1 MNIRHIRF
9 FTVLAEELNFT
20 RAAARLHVAQ
30 PALSQQIRVIE
41 ENMGTQLFERSARPL
56 RLTDAGAYFF
66 VQAREILAQYE
77 QATVGVRDI
86 GRGRAGW
93 LGIGFTRSAIYSVL
107 PPALKAYNRQHPHV
121 ELKLFEMV
129 TEEHERALQ
138 EHRIHI
144 AIGRQAQPLPGF
156 ETRLLLRERLMAVLP
171 PDHPLARRKRLRIA
185 ELAGDAFVLYPR
197 HPGAHFPRL
206 IETLCQDAGFTP
218 RVAHQ
223 VFEIQTAIALVAA
236 GLGVTLVGESV
247 AGNGRQDVQ
256 YLPLEGGDD
265 AALTT
270 LTCTYR
276 AGDVSPAL
284 RDFVRILIPGVGSPL
299 TGPARARRRTP
310 GRQ

>member
-30 PALSQQIRVIE
+30 PALSQQIKILE
-41 ENMGTQLFERSARPL
+41 ANMGTLLFERSARPL

-77 QATVGVRDI
+77 QATLGVREI

-107 PPALKAYNRQHPHV
+107 PPALKAYNRQHPDV

-138 EHRIHI
+138 EHRIHV
-144 AIGRQAQPLPGF
+144 AIGRQALPLPGF
-156 ETRLLLRERLMAVLP
+156 ETRELLRERLMAVLP
-171 PDHPLARRKRLRIA
+171 PDHRLATRKRIRMADL
-185 ELAGDAFVLYPR
+185 EGDAFVLYPR
-197 HPGAHFPRL
+197 HPGAQYPRL
-206 IETLCQDAGFTP
+206 IQNLCQDAGFKP

-223 VFEIQTAIALVAA
+223 AYEIQTAIALVAA

-247 AGNGRQDVQ
+247 AGNGRRDVL
-256 YLPLEGGDD
+256 YLPLEGGG
-265 AALTT
+265 AASMTT

-284 RDFVRILIPGVGSPL
+284 HDFVAILAP
-299 TGPARARRRTP
+299 
-310 GRQ
+310 

>member
-9 FTVLAEELNFT
+9 FIVLAEELNFT

-30 PALSQQIRVIE
+30 PALSQQIKIIE
-41 ENMGTQLFERSARPL
+41 ESMGTLLFDRSARPL

-66 VQAREILAQYE
+66 VQAREILTQYE
-77 QATVGVRDI
+77 QATLGVRDI

-107 PPALKAYNRQHPHV
+107 PPALKAYNRQHPNV
-121 ELKLFEMV
+121 ELKLLEMV

-156 ETRLLLRERLMAVLP
+156 DTRVLLRERLMAVLP
-171 PDHPLARRKRLRIA
+171 SDHRLARRKRIRIA
-185 ELAGDAFVLYPR
+185 DLAHEAFVLYPR
-197 HPGAHFPRL
+197 LPGAHFPRL
-206 IETLCQDAGFTP
+206 IENLCQDAGFTP
-218 RVAHQ
+218 SVTHQ
-223 VFEIQTAIALVAA
+223 AYEIQTAIALVAA

-247 AGNGRQDVQ
+247 ASNGRRDVR
-256 YLPLEGGDD
+256 YLPIEGGGA

-276 AGDVSPAL
+276 SGDATPAL
-284 RDFVRILIPGVGSPL
+284 HDFVRLLAPGVEAAA
-299 TGPARARRRTP
+299 AR
-310 GRQ
+310 

>member
-1 MNIRHIRF
+1 LNIRHIRF

-30 PALSQQIRVIE
+30 PALSQQIKILE
-41 ENMGTQLFERSARPL
+41 ANMGTLLFERSARPL

-77 QATVGVRDI
+77 QATLGVREI

-107 PPALKAYNRQHPHV
+107 PPALKAYNRQHPDV

-138 EHRIHI
+138 EHRIHV
-144 AIGRQAQPLPGF
+144 AIGRQALPLPGF
-156 ETRLLLRERLMAVLP
+156 ETRELLRERLMAVLP
-171 PDHPLARRKRLRIA
+171 PDHRLARRKRIRMADL
-185 ELAGDAFVLYPR
+185 EGDAFVLYPR
-197 HPGAHFPRL
+197 HPGAQYPRL
-206 IETLCQDAGFTP
+206 IQNLCQDAGFKP

-223 VFEIQTAIALVAA
+223 AYEIQTAIALVAA

-247 AGNGRQDVQ
+247 AGNGRRDVL
-256 YLPLEGGDD
+256 YLPLEGGG
-265 AALTT
+265 AASMTT

-284 RDFVRILIPGVGSPL
+284 HDFVAILAP
-299 TGPARARRRTP
+299 
-310 GRQ
+310 

>member
-30 PALSQQIRVIE
+30 PALSQQIKILE
-41 ENMGTQLFERSARPL
+41 ANMGTLLFERSARPL

-77 QATVGVRDI
+77 QATLGVREI

-107 PPALKAYNRQHPHV
+107 PPALKAYNRQHPDV

-138 EHRIHI
+138 EHRIHV
-144 AIGRQAQPLPGF
+144 AIGRQALPLPGF
-156 ETRLLLRERLMAVLP
+156 ETRELLRERLMAVLP
-171 PDHPLARRKRLRIA
+171 PDHRLARRKRIRMADL
-185 ELAGDAFVLYPR
+185 EGDAFVLYPR
-197 HPGAHFPRL
+197 HPGAQYPRL
-206 IETLCQDAGFTP
+206 IQNLCQDAGFKP

-223 VFEIQTAIALVAA
+223 AYEIQTAIALVAA

-247 AGNGRQDVQ
+247 AGNGRRDVL
-256 YLPLEGGDD
+256 YLPLEGGG
-265 AALTT
+265 AASMTT

-284 RDFVRILIPGVGSPL
+284 HDFVAILAP
-299 TGPARARRRTP
+299 
-310 GRQ
+310 

>member
-30 PALSQQIRVIE
+30 PALSQQIKILE
-41 ENMGTQLFERSARPL
+41 ANMGTLLFERSARPL

-77 QATVGVRDI
+77 QATLGVREI

-107 PPALKAYNRQHPHV
+107 PPALKAYNRQHPDV

-138 EHRIHI
+138 EHRIHV
-144 AIGRQAQPLPGF
+144 AIGRQALPLPGF
-156 ETRLLLRERLMAVLP
+156 ETRELLRERLMAVLP
-171 PDHPLARRKRLRIA
+171 PDHRLARRKRIRMADL
-185 ELAGDAFVLYPR
+185 EGDAFVLYPR
-197 HPGAHFPRL
+197 HPGAQYPRL
-206 IETLCQDAGFTP
+206 IQNLCQDAGFKP

-223 VFEIQTAIALVAA
+223 AYEIQTAIALVAA

-247 AGNGRQDVQ
+247 AGNGRRDVL
-256 YLPLEGGDD
+256 YLPLEGGG
-265 AALTT
+265 AASMST

-284 RDFVRILIPGVGSPL
+284 HDFVAILAP
-299 TGPARARRRTP
+299 
-310 GRQ
+310 